1 MQCKVIPNLLLISYF
16 IIILSL
22 AGLAYIVSRKIP
34 ILMKLPLEPDSGI
47 IVQKQKITIAEKAVD
62 FVKEKI
68 AHPNYLLVALGWLEK
83 SLRKTRILFLKIDR
97 YFISLIS
104 KSREKSREVAVKSKG
119 WISQRRMKKIERLKM
134 LADLRRTTEEKEE
147 MLLSILK
154 QNPKD
159 IKAYK
164 ELGSLYLEQG
174 NAHDAKAAFEET
186 LKLNPDDELANEK
199 IGEIEEAENKNNNE

>member
-1 MQCKVIPNLLLISYF
+1 M
-16 IIILSL
+16 
-22 AGLAYIVSRKIP
+22 
-34 ILMKLPLEPDSGI
+34 
-47 IVQKQKITIAEKAVD
+47 
-62 FVKEKI
+62 
-68 AHPNYLLVALGWLEK
+68 
-83 SLRKTRILFLKIDR
+83 
-97 YFISLIS
+97 
-104 KSREKSREVAVKSKG
+104 
-119 WISQRRMKKIERLKM
+119 SQRRMKKIERLKM